1 MGAPLTTQKEKQNWI
16 TDPGRRRSMRVL
28 LSVPISVNGKTVQN
42 QDFSEETRTLVV
54 NAHGALISLAAP
66 VVANQTIFVSNNA
79 TEETEECRIVYLG
92 NTQAGKAQMGVEFLR
107 SGKLIFHLKTGSCR
121 KTEFW
126 QASGNYKLPP
136 SGSQFNSHA
145 TQGQLG
151 LQQNRGPHYIVSQP
165 HSEALL

>member
-42 QDFSEETRTLVV
+42 HDFREETRTLVV

-79 TEETEECRIVYLG
+79 TQETEECRIVYLG
-92 NTQAGKAQMGVEFLR
+92 NTQAGKAQMGVEFL
-107 SGKLIFHLKTGSCR
+107 SPSPT
-121 KTEFW
+121 FW
-126 QASGNYKLPP
+126 QIDFPP
-136 SGSQFNSHA
+136 EDWVMPEN
-145 TQGQLG
+145 
-151 LQQNRGPHYIVSQP
+151 
-165 HSEALL
+165 

>member
-1 MGAPLTTQKEKQNWI
+1 MQARFSPCLLKKAASKIVLLPQTRWNVTVSIMGAPLTTQKEKQNWI

-92 NTQAGKAQMGVEFLR
+92 NTQAGKAQMGVEFL
-107 SGKLIFHLKTGSCR
+107 SPSPT
-121 KTEFW
+121 FW
-126 QASGNYKLPP
+126 QIDFPP
-136 SGSQFNSHA
+136 EDWVMPEN
-145 TQGQLG
+145 
-151 LQQNRGPHYIVSQP
+151 
-165 HSEALL
+165 